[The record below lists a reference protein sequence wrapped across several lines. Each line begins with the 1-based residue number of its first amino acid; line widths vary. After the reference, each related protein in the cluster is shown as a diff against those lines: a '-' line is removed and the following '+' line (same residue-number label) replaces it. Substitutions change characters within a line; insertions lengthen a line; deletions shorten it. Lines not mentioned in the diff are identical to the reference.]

1 MADDLDKKMDPEI
14 TEEADKAEEVIE
26 EEASVVE
33 AVEEKAEESVKAT
46 EVAATAAV
54 GAAAA
59 GAEKAAEKAA
69 AKEAE
74 AAAKAAKKAEE
85 QAAKEAEKL
94 QAAKDKAAAKLE
106 KKNQKRAAQQALY
119 DACPPQYRPVSTSK
133 YFWLGILS
141 FLPFLGFVITLI
153 LSIIGRNRNV
163 KNFERAI
170 LAYYIIALILTLIAI
185 IVVGVALPSG
195 ARETV
200 IESIGTIIG
209 SVHFG

>member
-1 MADDLDKKMDPEI
+1 MAEDLDKKMEPEI
-14 TEEADKAEEVIE
+14 SDVADKAEEVIE

-54 GAAAA
+54 ATAAA

-85 QAAKEAEKL
+85 QAAKDAERL

-133 YFWLGILS
+133 YFWLGIVS
-141 FLPFLGFVITLI
+141 FLPCIGFVMTLI
-153 LSIIGRNRNV
+153 LSVIGRNRNV

-170 LAYYIIALILTLIAI
+170 LAYYIIAIILTLIAV
-185 IVVGVALPSG
+185 IVVGVALPAG
-195 ARETV
+195 ARENV
-200 IESIGTIIG
+200 IDSFRTIIG
-209 SVHFG
+209 SVHFV